1 MYLEE
6 WSFGSCSSWG
16 NGGEMADLGE
26 RGAWGGLGVGEN
38 YSN

>member
-6 WSFGSCSSWG
+6 RSFGSRSAWG
-16 NGGEMADLGE
+16 DGGEIADLGE

-38 YSN
+38 YGN